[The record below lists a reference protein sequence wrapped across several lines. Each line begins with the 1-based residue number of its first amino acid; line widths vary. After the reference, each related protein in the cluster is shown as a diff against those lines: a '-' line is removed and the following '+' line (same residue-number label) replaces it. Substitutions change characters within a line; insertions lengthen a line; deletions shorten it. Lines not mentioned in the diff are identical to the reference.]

1 MAKIQVCD
9 VQFLNNPSKFLS
21 PFELEITIECDEK
34 LPEDLEWKLTYV
46 GSAESEDFDQ
56 ILDTIYVGPI
66 PEGRHRF
73 VFTADP
79 PNPDK
84 IPVADLI
91 GNTVILI
98 TCAYL
103 GQDFI
108 QIGYY
113 VNNKYDDPELQENLP
128 EKPILEKIYRNILA
142 SDPRV
147 KKFKIV
153 WDNPNIIQTADDEDN
168 YLCIN
173 ES

>member
-1 MAKIQVCD
+1 MFTNKVG
-9 VQFLNNPSKFLS
+9 VNSK
-21 PFELEITIECDEK
+21 
-34 LPEDLEWKLTYV
+34 
-46 GSAESEDFDQ
+46 AA
-56 ILDTIYVGPI
+56 
-66 PEGRHRF
+66 
-73 VFTADP
+73 ADP

-113 VNNKYDDPELQENLP
+113 VNNEYDDPELQENLP

-153 WDNPNIIQTADDEDN
+153 WDSPNIIQTADDEDN
-168 YLCIN
+168 YLPMY
-173 ES
+173 

>member
-1 MAKIQVCD
+1 M
-9 VQFLNNPSKFLS
+9 
-21 PFELEITIECDEK
+21 
-34 LPEDLEWKLTYV
+34 
-46 GSAESEDFDQ
+46 
-56 ILDTIYVGPI
+56 
-66 PEGRHRF
+66 
-73 VFTADP
+73 
-79 PNPDK
+79 
-84 IPVADLI
+84 
-91 GNTVILI
+91 I

-113 VNNKYDDPELQENLP
+113 VNNEYDDPELQENLP

-153 WDNPNIIQTADDEDN
+153 WDSPNIIQTADDEDN